1 LQLISGFGSTVNNFG
16 EFGKNMFLIQ
26 IYKSHFTS
34 IVTEGM
40 IFLIGYKTL
49 NRAPQIMK
57 LTNKDDINKVN
68 LIDIAFLLL
77 VSSEIPSND

>member
-1 LQLISGFGSTVNNFG
+1 
-16 EFGKNMFLIQ
+16 MFFIQ

-40 IFLIGYKTL
+40 IFLIGFKTL
-49 NRAPQIMK
+49 HRAPQIMK

-68 LIDIAFLLL
+68 LIEISYLLL
-77 VSSEIPSND
+77 VSP

>member
-1 LQLISGFGSTVNNFG
+1 
-16 EFGKNMFLIQ
+16 MFFIQ

-40 IFLIGYKTL
+40 IFLIGYKTSHKV
-49 NRAPQIMK
+49 PQIMK

-68 LIDIAFLLL
+68 LLEVSYLLL
-77 VSSEIPSND
+77 ISSEIPSND